1 MATMAKV
8 FSLVAFYNLLTLV
21 NLVKVVSLYGI
32 RDKIKEMEEV
42 ELKGRHFPHS
52 SVTRHTSAHT
62 RLPQKGVFGESC
74 INSVQYLDNDHIIIL
89 IVLLSQSQTPTQS
102 WSLPSPLFSPSWRS
116 LAQRRRA
123 TGDLKSFS
131 SLPPK

>member
-62 RLPQKGVFGESC
+62 RLPQKGVYGEFT
-74 INSVQYLDNDHIIIL
+74 IMVVIIVIALSVVVIIVIIEVSFNISSL
-89 IVLLSQSQTPTQS
+89 IIVLIMIVMVNVTKRWL
-102 WSLPSPLFSPSWRS
+102 
-116 LAQRRRA
+116 
-123 TGDLKSFS
+123 
-131 SLPPK
+131 